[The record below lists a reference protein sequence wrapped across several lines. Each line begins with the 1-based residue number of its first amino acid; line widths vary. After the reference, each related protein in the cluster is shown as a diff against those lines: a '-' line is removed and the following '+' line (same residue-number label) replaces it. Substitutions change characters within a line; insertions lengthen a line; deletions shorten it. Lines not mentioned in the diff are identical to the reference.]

1 MRLLD
6 LTEAG
11 LYCPM
16 ADLHIDPVRPVAR
29 AVVTHAH
36 ADHCRPGHRAL
47 LATPETAR
55 IARTRFGEEAFGSV
69 QTLAYGEVLDLGG
82 VRLTLS
88 PAGHVL
94 GSAQVVLEAGGRR
107 EVVSGDYKLRAD
119 PSCAPFEPVSCD
131 LFVTEATFGLPVFRH
146 PPVADEI
153 ARLMASRAMFPD
165 RCHAIGSYALGKAQR
180 MILEL
185 RAAGY
190 DRVIWLHG
198 ALVKLCDLYVE
209 MGYDLGPM
217 AQATVAEAEQ
227 LAGEI
232 VLAPPGALADRWARR
247 LPDPV
252 IAAASGWMRVRQRA
266 KQRGVELPLVIS
278 DHADWDELCATI
290 SETGAGEVWVT
301 HGAEEALCHW
311 CSAQGIQARPLSL
324 LGREEDE
331 EA

>member
-69 QTLAYGEVLDLGG
+69 QTLAYGEALDLGG

-107 EVVSGDYKLRAD
+107 EVVSGDYKR
-119 PSCAPFEPVSCD
+119 
-131 LFVTEATFGLPVFRH
+131 
-146 PPVADEI
+146 
-153 ARLMASRAMFPD
+153 
-165 RCHAIGSYALGKAQR
+165 
-180 MILEL
+180 
-185 RAAGY
+185 
-190 DRVIWLHG
+190 
-198 ALVKLCDLYVE
+198 
-209 MGYDLGPM
+209 
-217 AQATVAEAEQ
+217 
-227 LAGEI
+227 
-232 VLAPPGALADRWARR
+232 
-247 LPDPV
+247 
-252 IAAASGWMRVRQRA
+252 
-266 KQRGVELPLVIS
+266 
-278 DHADWDELCATI
+278 
-290 SETGAGEVWVT
+290 
-301 HGAEEALCHW
+301 
-311 CSAQGIQARPLSL
+311 
-324 LGREEDE
+324 
-331 EA
+331 